1 MEKNVSLALDHF
13 KKIIL
18 DPEREDAHKRL
29 SNKSY
34 WGDTGYWVVVAIG
47 YIEGAIHRV
56 PLTQTT
62 NVSVWLK
69 GVVNEITEAKERFR
83 REEEDPDG
91 YGSATF
97 NGALGRVYEILDAH
111 REG

>member
-1 MEKNVSLALDHF
+1 MEAKRSLALDHF
-13 KKIIL
+13 IAIVL

-29 SNKSY
+29 SDKSY

-56 PLTQTT
+56 PFTPTT
-62 NVSVWLK
+62 DVSVWLE
-69 GVVNEITEAKERFR
+69 GVIEEITHAQEQFR

-97 NGALGRVYEILDAH
+97 NGALGRVYGVLEAH